1 MSDIAI
7 VGDGAVS
14 YVLACGSAPE
24 SQTRVSRCSP
34 FSGRR
39 NSK

>member
-7 VGDGAVS
+7 VGADAVS
-14 YVLACGSAPE
+14 IMLVSGSAPE